1 MISCAP
7 VARRPSRSEKAAKPP
22 KRKRPGRPPKH
33 EKADDVEARFPDAHV
48 IKRYGNRRLYDAKNS
63 RAITLEGIAELVRRG
78 EKVLVVDGDNGEDIT
93 RRVLVQILLETP
105 QQRVL
110 ELMPVELLRNLIS
123 MREGPVSKWL
133 EAYLNAGTRFVE
145 KMSAGGPMKGAI
157 DQLLPWMRA
166 ESWVPFDGGSGEA
179 AAGNE
184 PGEDELR
191 DEMAELQRR
200 MADLTARVNR
210 RS

>member
-1 MISCAP
+1 MIACAP
-7 VARRPSRSEKAAKPP
+7 VARRPSRGEKAAKPP

-63 RAITLEGIAELVRRG
+63 KAITLEGIAELVRRG
-78 EKVLVVDGDNGEDIT
+78 EKVLVVDGDSGEDIT

-123 MREGPVSKWL
+123 MREGPVAKWL
-133 EAYLNAGTRFVE
+133 GAYLNAGTRFVE
-145 KMSAGGPMKGAI
+145 KMSSGGPMKGTME
-157 DQLLPWMRA
+157 QLLPWMRA
-166 ESWVPFDGGSGEA
+166 ESWVPFDGPSGEA
-179 AAGNE
+179 AGDE
-184 PGEDELR
+184 PPEDELR